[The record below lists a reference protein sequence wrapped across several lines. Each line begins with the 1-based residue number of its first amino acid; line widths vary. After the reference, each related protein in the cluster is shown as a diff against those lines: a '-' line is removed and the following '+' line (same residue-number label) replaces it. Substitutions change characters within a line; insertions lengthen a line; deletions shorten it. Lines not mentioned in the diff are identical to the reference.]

1 LSRVHAVFRVVT
13 ILRIPFLKKS
23 VKKPG
28 WRALVRA
35 GGDYLLAGVL
45 FAPDGVRVVQ
55 AEAFAITGNETL
67 EQVKKQADLAAC
79 RLVTLLAP
87 GEYQMLQLEAPQV
100 PREEWKQALVWK
112 LQDMIDFPVEQ
123 ACFDVLDIP
132 TEAHAPGRPAMV
144 YAVVAHKERLRALM
158 LSFANTGLEA
168 IDIPETAL
176 RNISARL
183 ESENRGLVCLHF
195 DLGGGLLVLTYKG
208 ELYASRRIE
217 ISLEQLAM
225 ADRERKQQLFERIGL
240 ELQRSLDAF
249 DRQYSFI
256 TVPRLLIAPRPEL
269 GGLLDYL
276 ATTLYL
282 PVESLDLGQAL
293 DFSGCPVLLQPQQQ
307 SRFLL
312 AIGAALRDTDGG
324 KG

>member
-1 LSRVHAVFRVVT
+1 MVFRVIT
-13 ILRIPFLKKS
+13 ILHIPFLKKS
-23 VKKPG
+23 VKKSG
-28 WRALVRA
+28 WRALVRT
-35 GGDYLLAGVL
+35 GGDYLLAGVQV
-45 FAPDGVRVVQ
+45 APDGVRVVQ
-55 AEAFAITGNETL
+55 VEAFAITGNEAL
-67 EQVKKQADLAAC
+67 AQVTKQADLAAC
-79 RLVTLLAP
+79 RLVTLLAA
-87 GEYQMLQLEAPQV
+87 GEYQVLHLEAPQV
-100 PREEWKQALVWK
+100 PREEWKQALGWK
-112 LQDMIDFPVEQ
+112 LQDLIDFPVEQ

-132 TEAHAPGRPAMV
+132 TEAYAPGRPAMA
-144 YAVVAHKERLRALM
+144 YAVVARKELVQGLM
-158 LSFANTGLEA
+158 QSFADTGLEA

-183 ESENRGLVCLHF
+183 ESENRGLACLHF
-195 DLGGGLLVLTYKG
+195 DLGGGLLVVTYKG

-217 ISLEQLAM
+217 ISLEQLAL
-225 ADRERKQQLFERIGL
+225 ADMERKQQLFERIGL

-293 DFSGCPVLLQPQQQ
+293 DLSACPELQQPQQQ

-312 AIGAALRDTDGG
+312 AIGAALRDAEGG